1 MFVYYIHKVYIINEI
16 QKMKKNLSLVIGF
29 SIVFQIFCPF
39 RLLGQQSKK
48 NTLYLCIYGKNWG
61 YQVYKQNKSCYLV
74 WLFKKI
80 VGKKLTL
87 SCRLWDF

>member
-39 RLLGQQSKK
+39 AHFG
-48 NTLYLCIYGKNWG
+48 C
-61 YQVYKQNKSCYLV
+61 LV
-74 WLFKKI
+74 SNPKKI
-80 VGKKLTL
+80 LYICVFMEKIEVTRFTNKTNLVIWFDCLKKL
-87 SCRLWDF
+87 WEKN